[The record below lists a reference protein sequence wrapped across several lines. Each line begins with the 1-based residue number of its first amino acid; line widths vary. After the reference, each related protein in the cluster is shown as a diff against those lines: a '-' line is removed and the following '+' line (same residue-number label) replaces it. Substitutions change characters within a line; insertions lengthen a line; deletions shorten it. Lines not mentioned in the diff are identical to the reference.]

1 MALCVETD
9 RAGPPRD
16 SGAVQGREER
26 LRRLVI
32 TTYIDS
38 NIIAQ

>member
-1 MALCVETD
+1 MGVIKCYFVFICVCVETD

-26 LRRLVI
+26 LRR
-32 TTYIDS
+32 
-38 NIIAQ
+38 